1 MPMRIRVPGYDRSIA
16 RHEPHLEDHLQDIQ
30 NDVRDSF
37 WLCARVYCLQLGW
50 NALSYMEVAPTWFPD
65 LKIFAS
71 QKLVKRHFERQLP
84 LLAPQNLGDIHR
96 FLPSIWHYDQPPPHE
111 SVEHPSPSNSNCILA
126 ARMALGVGLETILC
140 GW

>member
-71 QKLVKRHFERQLP
+71 QEARQEAFRDAITLVGSPKFGRYPQV
-84 LLAPQNLGDIHR
+84 LAFH
-96 FLPSIWHYDQPPPHE
+96 
-111 SVEHPSPSNSNCILA
+111 LA
-126 ARMALGVGLETILC
+126 LRPTSTPRIRGTSLT
-140 GW
+140 